1 MTCVMTRQMKEEVR
15 QGIKDRADDLAC
27 FHAHVV
33 ARRIA
38 GLPTATGEGYSEAYN
53 KAYDEAFLDAY
64 ELAYEQ
70 AYYEGFHGTYEEEYD
85 ACYRQ
90 AYNEARA
97 FIERSRHRRKSESR
111 PAQ

>member
-1 MTCVMTRQMKEEVR
+1 MKEEVR

-38 GLPTATGEGYSEAYN
+38 GGPTAAGEGYSEAYN

-70 AYYEGFHGTYEEEYD
+70 AYYEGFHGAYEEEYD
-85 ACYRQ
+85 EEAYRQ
-90 AYNEARA
+90 AYNEVRA
-97 FIERSRHRRKSESR
+97 FVERCRHRKSKPR

>member
-1 MTCVMTRQMKEEVR
+1 MKEEVR
-15 QGIKDRADDLAC
+15 LGIKDRADDLAC

-38 GLPTATGEGYSEAYN
+38 GGSTSEGYSEAYN

-70 AYYEGFHGTYEEEYD
+70 AYYEGFHGAYEEEYD
-85 ACYRQ
+85 DSYRH
-90 AYNEARA
+90 AYDEARA
-97 FIERSRHRRKSESR
+97 FIERSRHRKKSKLG
-111 PAQ
+111 PAR

>member
-1 MTCVMTRQMKEEVR
+1 MTPLMTRQMKEEVR

-33 ARRIA
+33 ARKIA
-38 GLPTATGEGYSEAYN
+38 GGPTAAGKGYSEAYN

-70 AYYEGFHGTYEEEYD
+70 AYYEGFHGAYEEEYD
-85 ACYRQ
+85 DSYRQ

-97 FIERSRHRRKSESR
+97 FIERSRHRRRSELR
-111 PAQ
+111 PPQ

>member
-1 MTCVMTRQMKEEVR
+1 MTSVMTRQTKEEVR
-15 QGIKDRADDLAC
+15 QGIKERADDLAC

-33 ARRIA
+33 ARRIVGA
-38 GLPTATGEGYSEAYN
+38 TAADEGYYKAYY

-70 AYYEGFHGTYEEEYD
+70 AYYEGFHGAYEEEYD
-85 ACYRQ
+85 EAYRQ
-90 AYNEARA
+90 AYNDVRA
-97 FIERSRHRRKSESR
+97 FVERCRHRKSELG

>member
-1 MTCVMTRQMKEEVR
+1 MKEEVR

-33 ARRIA
+33 ARRIVGA
-38 GLPTATGEGYSEAYN
+38 TAAGEGYSEAYH

-70 AYYEGFHGTYEEEYD
+70 AYYEGFHGAYQEEYD
-85 ACYRQ
+85 DAYRQ
-90 AYNEARA
+90 AYNEVRA
-97 FIERSRHRRKSESR
+97 FIERRHHRKSELR